1 MSPQILPSDT
11 EYISITQSKHLRD
24 DHVFHAFTVT
34 VFLINFRPKL
44 PHCHDLQMTGSKYP
58 KRGISYSPVH
68 QQKAYQKEYLLIGYD
83 FLSI

>member
-1 MSPQILPSDT
+1 M
-11 EYISITQSKHLRD
+11 RD
-24 DHVFHAFTVT
+24 DHVLHAVTVT
-34 VFLINFRPKL
+34 VFLINFQQNC
-44 PHCHDLQMTGSKYP
+44 HINCHDLQMTGSKYP